1 MQQFAAVIFTAELVV
16 SRELP
21 AASARLMPSALSV
34 TVLPLTSVTLMPAV
48 SITIVFAETSL
59 NVNPFSSIVIKD
71 VATVLLHIGIHLYV
85 AAE

>member
-1 MQQFAAVIFTAELVV
+1 
-16 SRELP
+16 
-21 AASARLMPSALSV
+21 
-34 TVLPLTSVTLMPAV
+34 MPAV